1 MFFLLVL
8 ATVTAGSAPDAVE
21 LELKK
26 KCEIEV
32 PRDANMSDVGDLW
45 RVLYDERLPPDKIQC
60 IEDWAKS
67 WPKIGGILAYG
78 RDKFAIPERY
88 RRN

>member
-1 MFFLLVL
+1 MFILLAL
-8 ATVTAGSAPDAVE
+8 ATVKAGSAPDAVE

-26 KCEIEV
+26 KCAIEV
-32 PRDANMSDVGDLW
+32 PRDANMSYAGDLW

-60 IEDWAKS
+60 IESWAKN

-78 RDKFAIPERY
+78 RGKFAIPELY